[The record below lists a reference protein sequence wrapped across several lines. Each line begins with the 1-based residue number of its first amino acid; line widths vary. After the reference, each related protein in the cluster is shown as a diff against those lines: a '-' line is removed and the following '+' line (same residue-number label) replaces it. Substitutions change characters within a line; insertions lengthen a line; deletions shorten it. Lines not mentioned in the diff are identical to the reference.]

1 MDGFMG
7 THAHRVD
14 SKGRISIPAS
24 FRAVL
29 RNGADNDAVTL
40 IVRPSHLRPC
50 LEGWPVAEFA
60 TLRAQLERADPLSVE
75 YEELAS
81 RIYAKAQKLE
91 SDREGR
97 IILPERLAKFAG
109 IKEAVTFIGAGP
121 TFRIWDTAVA
131 PE

>member
-14 SKGRISIPAS
+14 TKGRISIPAS

-29 RNGADNDAVTL
+29 RNGADDGTVTL
-40 IVRPSHLRPC
+40 VVRPSHLRPC

-60 TLRAQLERADPLSVE
+60 TLRAQLDRTDPLSAE
-75 YEELAS
+75 YEELAA

-109 IKEAVTFIGAGP
+109 IEQAVTFIGAGP